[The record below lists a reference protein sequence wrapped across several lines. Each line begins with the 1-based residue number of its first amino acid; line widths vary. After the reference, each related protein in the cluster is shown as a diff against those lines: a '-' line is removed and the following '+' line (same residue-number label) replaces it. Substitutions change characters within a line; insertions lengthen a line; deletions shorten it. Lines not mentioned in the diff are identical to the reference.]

1 MRPAL
6 SYLPRRTPLHD
17 AGAAAASVYLGSF
30 AVCAF
35 VYSNPI
41 VLAGAGA
48 GVVVAGLAS
57 GAGRAL
63 RAACAGARPWGYS
76 SSRSTAWSPSEAT
89 RSSSTG
95 SGCRSSAPRT

>member
-30 AVCAF
+30 AVVAF
-35 VYSNPI
+35 VNSSPI

-48 GVVVAGLAS
+48 G
-57 GAGRAL
+57 
-63 RAACAGARPWGYS
+63 RPQAVSYTHLTLPTTE
-76 SSRSTAWSPSEAT
+76 RV
-89 RSSSTG
+89 
-95 SGCRSSAPRT
+95 